1 MKVELLINP
10 LCLCDQEKKQ
20 EICVY
25 CEDYPCT
32 HFQQLAR
39 RYPNL
44 IVDGE
49 MLKEI
54 GIDARI
60 LEQKQR
66 CQRGFCVSDGI
77 YNIDR
82 K

>member
-44 IVDGE
+44 IADGE
-49 MLKEI
+49 ML
-54 GIDARI
+54 
-60 LEQKQR
+60 
-66 CQRGFCVSDGI
+66 
-77 YNIDR
+77 
-82 K
+82 